1 MILAFDGM
9 DPAALERWAAEG
21 RLPNFARLRERGEL
35 SALRTTEPPTCEA
48 AWTTLVTGLPPADSG
63 VFGPVRID
71 HDTRRAVSGTVEV
84 STAEAPPHVTTR
96 RSGTAFWTA
105 LGNAGVRV
113 RVLWAPYEV
122 PPERLAAGQ
131 VLAGAGVPDLAGTPG
146 RSTLLGAAYPENA
159 AASSIGFRVRLL
171 PTATGWSTGLPGPF
185 LPGGPGR
192 MTVQVEVRRT
202 ADASRLALVLP
213 AYQTELPPGVWGP
226 RMPVTFASGDLLVG
240 GLVRFVV
247 LDAGALPLVLAGP
260 IEIAPAAPWF
270 PVSEPPV
277 YVGELAVAYGHV
289 PTLGTPGDLAALAGG
304 VLPEEVYLADLADD
318 FAARSRV
325 VLGELSRGGFD
336 FLLAFVP
343 TIERAALGLARLS
356 DPEHPRFDVD
366 RSMAAAPGFGNVRLR
381 DGVLAAYAFVD
392 DLVGKVAAAL
402 APEDTLV
409 VLSDHGERPYRRS
422 VHLNAWLR
430 GEGLLVLRN
439 PDPFAPA
446 APGGG
451 VPDLDDVDWARTQ
464 AYAVGGPYVI
474 VNLREREPEGAVDPG
489 ESYDRLVERMA
500 AKLEAWTDESAG
512 GATVVRRVLVRGRD
526 LRGRREDALP
536 DLLVVFADPYRES
549 DETVAGQVP
558 AQPLAPNRTLV
569 GADHG
574 SGDAEALRGAFFS
587 TRPLVQGDPSVG
599 DVGATALRFFG
610 VGAAEPVRGR
620 DLWRP

>member
-1 MILAFDGM
+1 
-9 DPAALERWAAEG
+9 
-21 RLPNFARLRERGEL
+21 
-35 SALRTTEPPTCEA
+35 
-48 AWTTLVTGLPPADSG
+48 
-63 VFGPVRID
+63 
-71 HDTRRAVSGTVEV
+71 
-84 STAEAPPHVTTR
+84 VTTR

-122 PPERLAAGQ
+122 PPDRLATGQ

-146 RSTLLGAAYPENA
+146 RSTLLGAAFPEDA
-159 AASSIGFRVRLL
+159 APSSIGFRVRLL
-171 PTATGWSTGLPGPF
+171 PSATGWSTGLPGPF
-185 LPGGPGR
+185 LPGGGPGR
-192 MTVQVEVRRT
+192 MTVPVEVRRT
-202 ADASRLALVLP
+202 AVASRLALVLP
-213 AYQTELPPGVWGP
+213 AYETELPLGVWGP
-226 RMPVTFASGDLLVG
+226 RMPVTFASGDLVVS

-247 LDAGALPLVLAGP
+247 LDAGMLPLVLAGP
-260 IEIAPAAPWF
+260 IEISPAAPWF
-270 PVSEPPV
+270 PVSEPPA
-277 YVGELAVAYGHV
+277 YVGELAAAYGRV

-304 VLPEEVYLADLADD
+304 VLPEEVYLADLAED
-318 FAARSRV
+318 FGARSHV
-325 VLGELSRGGFD
+325 VLGELSRGDFD
-336 FLLAFVP
+336 LLLAFVP
-343 TIERAALGLARLS
+343 TIERAALGLQRLS
-356 DPEHPRFDVD
+356 DPEHPRFDMD

-409 VLSDHGERPYRRS
+409 VLSDHGERPYRRA

-430 GEGLLVLRN
+430 GEGLLVLRSA
-439 PDPFAPA
+439 DPFAPA

-451 VPDLDDVDWARTQ
+451 APDLDDVDWARTQ
-464 AYAVGGPYVI
+464 AYAVGGAYVI
-474 VNLREREPEGAVDPG
+474 VNLRGREPEGSVEPG
-489 ESYDRLVERMA
+489 ERYDRLVERIA
-500 AKLEAWTDESAG
+500 TKLQAWTDDGAG
-512 GATVVRRVLVRGRD
+512 GAPVVRRVLIRGRD

-558 AQPLAPNRTLV
+558 AEPLTPNHSLV

-574 SGDAEALRGAFFS
+574 SGDAGELRGVFFS

-599 DVGATALRFFG
+599 DIGATALAFFG
-610 VGAAEPVRGR
+610 VPCPEPGRGR